1 MRKSC
6 GPGEQEICRLCKKP
20 RRSSQLWSTI
30 VYTFLAQAVV
40 THLAFLFCY
49 FCFAF
54 LAEVTDACLQVNGEQ
69 TIMDICSRWASS
81 DSIFAKILLESQNLS
96 KSYDLPVQVVIGV
109 IAKDV
114 MFIWTQNSEGRV
126 GRRVSKK
133 RTKRAVQKRWHIKLL
148 KHLLNNMKA
157 VLYSRYF
164 KKPFYLKSKY
174 RTSKTEIS
182 GCGRNRQSKRTRLKS
197 LSYDDNEYDAS
208 ASETESL
215 RTNIEFAPSSTTI
228 QKHGRPYH
236 AITPQSIEL
245 LDFPL
250 TRTPPSSNQ
259 IHTATML
266 PPSGIEDTFD
276 KTKRWLDDDS
286 PIIVDDVPH
295 EGASI
300 CQSSVKRGTIYSSMT
315 KRPIRRRSRTDEI
328 TIEEAR
334 SRGIVTQYLRP
345 IRSRGRVASNNK
357 AHR

>member
-6 GPGEQEICRLCKKP
+6 EPGEQEICRLCKRH
-20 RRSSQLWSTI
+20 RRSSQLWSNI
-30 VYTFLAQAVV
+30 VYTFLAQGVV

-54 LAEVTDACLQVNGEQ
+54 VAEVTDACLQVNGKQ
-69 TIMDICSRWASS
+69 AITDICSRWASS
-81 DSIFAKILLESQNLS
+81 NSIFAKILLESQNLS
-96 KSYDLPVQVVIGV
+96 KSHGLPVQVVIGL
-109 IAKDV
+109 IAKDI

-133 RTKRAVQKRWHIKLL
+133 RTKRTVRKRWHNKLL
-148 KHLLNNMKA
+148 KHLIRVLNNIKA

-164 KKPFYLKSKY
+164 KNPFYLKSKY
-174 RTSKTEIS
+174 RTSKTGIS
-182 GCGRNRQSKRTRLKS
+182 GYGRNRQSKRTRLKS
-197 LSYDDNEYDAS
+197 LSYVDNEYDAS

-215 RTNIEFAPSSTTI
+215 RTNTEFAPSSTTV
-228 QKHGRPYH
+228 QKYGRLYHH
-236 AITPQSIEL
+236 AIRPQSIEL

-259 IHTATML
+259 NYTATML

-276 KTKRWLDDDS
+276 KTKRWLNDDS

-334 SRGIVTQYLRP
+334 SRGITTQYLRP
-345 IRSRGRVASNNK
+345 IRSR
-357 AHR
+357 